1 LGYDKRNDRENVLP
15 SVMLNLVSQY
25 WVAHV
30 IDFVHIIGR
39 LDDNEVITEIIPTT
53 KKFPRLRK
61 GGHAF
66 VRRIRRF
73 ARLLTREILSLDGK
87 LLILLGGIKRH
98 I

>member
-1 LGYDKRNDRENVLP
+1 MGYDRRNDRENVLL
-15 SVMLNLVSQY
+15 SVMLNLALLY

-30 IDFVHIIGR
+30 IDFEHIIGL
-39 LDDNEVITEIIPTT
+39 LDDNGVTVEIIPTT
-53 KKFPRLRK
+53 KKFLHWRK

-87 LLILLGGIKRH
+87 LLILLGGIKHH